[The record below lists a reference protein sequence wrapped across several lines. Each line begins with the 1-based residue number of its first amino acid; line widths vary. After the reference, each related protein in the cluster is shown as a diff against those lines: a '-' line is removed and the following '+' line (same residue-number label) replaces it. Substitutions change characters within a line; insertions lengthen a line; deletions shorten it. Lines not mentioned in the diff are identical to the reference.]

1 MQIKPLFFLFFVVF
15 FSSCR
20 KEDENDLQKID
31 QVINIYIKDTAGKDL
46 LNTKLS
52 GAFTSVSAQDLDADK
67 ALQSISGFSVMKDK
81 DTVAYIDY
89 AAGATRLLKESIS
102 DTKKTY
108 QSDFYLNLS
117 KIENKVTVTDTDTVK
132 VEYSW
137 SPTLFQVSKL
147 WYNNKLVFTKVDGQP
162 NIIKIVK

>member
-102 DTKKTY
+102 YTKKTY